1 MKLYKKIIT
10 LLFVS
15 QLFIGAAYSC
25 ETAHIVLA
33 EAKTVNLDEAV
44 ANVKKNKIGK
54 VLSAETV
61 QVEGKTVHVIK
72 VLKDDGHVKKL
83 NVLSSPNK

>member
-10 LLFVS
+10 LLFIG
-15 QLFIGAAYSC
+15 QLFIGQAYSC

-33 EAKTVNLDEAV
+33 EAKTISLDEAV

-61 QVEGKTVHVIK
+61 QVDGNAVHVIK

-83 NVLSSPNK
+83 NVSSSPKK